1 MIVCP
6 LSLHSAYTLSLNQV
20 AIDKKDK
27 HLKEGLNGGGGGGGG
42 LKCQLSVKFLAI
54 SQLSVFFSAI
64 CQLSVKFSV
73 VSKIAIDDNYMYGL

>member
-20 AIDKKDK
+20 AIDGKDK
-27 HLKEGLNGGGGGGGG
+27 HLKEGLNGGGG

-73 VSKIAIDDNYMYGL
+73 VSKTAIDDNYMYGL

>member
-20 AIDKKDK
+20 AIDRKDK
-27 HLKEGLNGGGGGGGG
+27 HLKEGLNGGGGG